1 MAEMNTRKLPAGVQF
16 FSIIRKEGYLYV
28 DKTDLVWQ
36 LTHSGDLYNYLRK
49 CTSFCLH
56 HRHYKVYPNIL
67 ILGAQPSDEYQFS
80 SAVCPSLRHHRGRD
94 GCLFRKSLADKMDCN
109 IEEGHNYF
117 SSTFLIYTIAVLL
130 PLVVMPFEGS
140 SENIRSSFVAV
151 ERGREVSLA

>member
-1 MAEMNTRKLPAGVQF
+1 MSSYYQTKGVKRFIVFYFLPYFFACLKKLSVSLRWIKKKKTTMAEMNTRKLPAGIQF

-67 ILGAQPSDEYQFS
+67 ILGAQPSDEYQFP

-94 GCLFRKSLADKMDCN
+94 GCLFRTWDK
-109 IEEGHNYF
+109 ELGW
-117 SSTFLIYTIAVLL
+117 
-130 PLVVMPFEGS
+130 
-140 SENIRSSFVAV
+140 
-151 ERGREVSLA
+151 